1 MTLALPRSKSRGKF
15 CCLSIARHLDKNEAR
30 GFAACILAHG
40 VVAAEVT
47 AKQCQSNPSRS
58 VDSSSRQEIAAP
70 RSRWAGRTGI
80 PGRRSGRPSRPP
92 LPLLLHL
99 LLHLLLLLL
108 RHSSPVRSRRAM
120 HVTSTDHHRRTN
132 GRGDQPPP
140 PPPAAAAARRR
151 PTALSERK
159 QCQAMLLILLLLPG
173 QGVGGAPCL
182 RRRPRSSSSR

>member
-47 AKQCQSNPSRS
+47 AKQCQSNRVAST
-58 VDSSSRQEIAAP
+58 RQEIATCTP

-92 LPLLLHL
+92 LPLLLHPP
-99 LLHLLLLLL
+99 LLLLL

-140 PPPAAAAARRR
+140 PPPAAAAAAARRR

-159 QCQAMLLILLLLPG
+159 QCQAMLLLLLLLLPG